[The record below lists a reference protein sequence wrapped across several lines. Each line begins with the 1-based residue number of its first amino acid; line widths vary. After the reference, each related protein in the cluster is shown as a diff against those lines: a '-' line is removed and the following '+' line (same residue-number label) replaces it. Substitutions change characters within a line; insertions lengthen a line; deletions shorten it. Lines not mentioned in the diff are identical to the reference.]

1 MTRSEGR
8 YKTPASARAAVTDK
22 LRSQAKDSPWVLADL
37 QRQYAYDQLV
47 ERLYRLDERWVVKGA
62 TALLARRVS
71 VRHTID
77 IDLYRP
83 GAIAEVERQ
92 VREAAV
98 LDIGDWMGF
107 EVGPAVHIRAAGAEA
122 IRLKMTASIG
132 AKIWTAFQVDVV
144 ADGVVMVGQPDLV
157 RPLTSV
163 EISHENRRPWRAY
176 PLVDHVADKVCA
188 IFERH
193 EGRVSTRFKDLID
206 LVAISQRATVSAD
219 LQLLALTKEADRR
232 ALTLLRS
239 FNVPDPEIWIRG
251 YRAEAK
257 RTVGLEAV
265 ELDDA
270 VRVVRPFLDPLLS
283 HSATGDWNPQTREW
297 ESSSPTE
304 EGSMPTD
311 GRPSSA

>member
-1 MTRSEGR
+1 MTAAEGR
-8 YKTPASARAAVTDK
+8 YKTPASARTAVTDK
-22 LRSQAKDSPWVLADL
+22 LRSQAKDSPWALADL

-92 VREAAV
+92 VREAAS
-98 LDIGDWMGF
+98 LDIGDWMRF
-107 EVGPAVHIRAAGAEA
+107 EIGPAVQVRAAGAQA
-122 IRLKMTASIG
+122 VRLKMTASIG
-132 AKIWTAFQVDVV
+132 TKIWTAFQVDLV
-144 ADGVVMVGQPDLV
+144 ADGIVMIGRPDLV
-157 RPLTSV
+157 RPLTFV
-163 EISHENRRPWRAY
+163 EIGREDRRSWRAY

-193 EGRVSTRFKDLID
+193 EGRASTRFKDLID
-206 LVAISQRATVSAD
+206 LVAISQRATVSAE

-239 FNVPDPEIWIRG
+239 FTVPDQEIWVAG
-251 YRAEAK
+251 YRAEAR

-270 VRVVRPFLDPLLS
+270 VQVIRPFLDPLLS
-283 HSATGDWNPQTREW
+283 HSATGQWNPQTQQW
-297 ESSSPTE
+297 ESV
-304 EGSMPTD
+304 D
-311 GRPSSA
+311 

>member
-1 MTRSEGR
+1 MTAPRSR
-8 YKTPASARAAVTDK
+8 YDTASSARAAVTDK
-22 LRSQAKDSPWVLADL
+22 LRSQAKNSPWALSDL

-83 GAIAEVERQ
+83 GPIAEVERQ
-92 VREAAV
+92 VREAAE

-107 EVGPAVHIRAAGAEA
+107 EVGPAVQVRAAGAQA
-122 IRLKMTASIG
+122 VRLKMTASIG
-132 AKIWTAFQVDVV
+132 TKIWTAFQVDVV
-144 ADGVVMVGQPDLV
+144 ADGIEMIGRPDLV

-163 EISHENRRPWRAY
+163 EASHQGRRPWRAY

-193 EGRVSTRFKDLID
+193 DGRVSTRFKDLID
-206 LVAISQRATVSAD
+206 LVAISQRASVPAD
-219 LQLLALTKEADRR
+219 LQLLALTTEADRR

-239 FNVPDPEIWIRG
+239 FKVPDPEIWITG
-251 YRAEAK
+251 YRSEAK
-257 RTVGLEAV
+257 RTVGLAAV

-270 VRVVRPFLDPLLS
+270 VRVVGPFLDPLLS
-283 HSATGDWNPQTREW
+283 RSATGEWNPQTRGW
-297 ESSSPTE
+297 ESSDVP
-304 EGSMPTD
+304 PRD
-311 GRPSSA
+311 